1 MIKGFACGIFD
12 LFHPGH
18 VLMLKECKDYCDH
31 LTIGLNAGIL
41 YDPIINPSK
50 RKPIFSLE
58 ERKLVLNS
66 CKYVD
71 EIITYSDE
79 KDLIKI
85 MSEGVFQ
92 IRFLGDDYAGKHITG
107 ANLINEIYYINRDHG
122 YSTSQLI
129 KRINHAKN

>member
-1 MIKGFACGIFD
+1 
-12 LFHPGH
+12 
-18 VLMLKECKDYCDH
+18 MLKECKDYCDH